1 MTTPR
6 TLIHAGHV
14 IAFDGRSHR
23 LLRDGAV
30 VLEGDRIVH
39 VGPRAAFRE
48 RVDETVDARDRVLTP
63 GLISTHAHIAG
74 SPLDRSFIEDTGRP
88 QFYYSGLFETLPVRD
103 GAQDEAASRACVDFS
118 MAELLRGGVTTVL
131 EIGQLGEHV
140 VERAGH
146 FGLRVYFG
154 LSFRSGRW
162 LTKDGRRVHW
172 EWDEERGRQGLTR
185 ALALHDRVDGAHGG
199 LVRCCLA
206 PAQVDTCTP
215 ELLRAAKQAADERG
229 CPITLHASQ
238 SVVEFNEMLARHG
251 KTPVAWLAELG
262 FLGPRTILGHAII
275 VGGSSWTNHPAGD
288 VRIMGE
294 AGCSVAHAVWVF
306 ARRGVPMESFARY
319 QEAGVNMSLGTDTNP
334 QSVIEAMRWAAVL
347 SKTME
352 RNTQATTAAHVFD
365 AATLGGARALG
376 RDDLGRIATGAKADL
391 VLWKGRS
398 WGMTPLRDPVKNLVY
413 NATAEDVDRVY
424 VNGRLVVDRR
434 AGPRGRRARHPGRAP
449 GGRRPHVASH
459 EGVRLGGPRRRSS
472 CRPRRIRNGG
482 ETRAGPYP
490 RGPSRRELGSSL
502 LVAPRSMGGF
512 DAGRAPAEDVRL
524 RFEPVRRRVAF
535 VRLAL
540 EVAVVRPQPDLLFEG
555 VRPPRDRG
563 PAAVLLRGL
572 EPASARSVGPSRSWF
587 PYAFPCPPP

>member
-1 MTTPR
+1 MSTPRR
-6 TLIHAGHV
+6 TLIRAGHV
-14 IAFDGRSHR
+14 IAFDGHGHR

-30 VLEGDRIVH
+30 LVEGDRIVH
-39 VGPRAAFRE
+39 VAPRAGE
-48 RVDETVDARDRVLTP
+48 RRTGHVDETVEAGDRVLTP

-103 GAQDEAASRACVDFS
+103 GAQDAEASRACVDFS

-131 EIGQLGEHV
+131 EIGQLADHV

-172 EWDEERGRQGLTR
+172 EWDEARGREGLAR
-185 ALALHDRVDGAHGG
+185 AIAFHERHEGAHGD
-199 LVRCCLA
+199 LVRACFA
-206 PAQVDTCTP
+206 PAQVDTCTS

-238 SVVEFNEMLARHG
+238 SVVEFQEMLARHG
-251 KTPVAWLAELG
+251 KTPIAWLAELG

-288 VRIMGE
+288 IDIMGD

-319 QEAGVNMSLGTDTNP
+319 RDAGVNMSLGTDTNP

-352 RNTQATTAAHVFD
+352 RNTQATTATHVFD

-376 RDDLGRIATGAKADL
+376 RDDLGRIAPGAKADL

-413 NATAEDVDRVY
+413 NATAEDVDRVW
-424 VNGRLVVDRR
+424 VNGRQVVD
-434 AGPRGRRARHPGRAP
+434 
-449 GGRRPHVASH
+449 GGRVLAADERAI
-459 EGVRLGGPRRRSS
+459 LDTLQAGGDRMWPRM
-472 CRPRRIRNGG
+472 
-482 ETRAGPYP
+482 
-490 RGPSRRELGSSL
+490 RE
-502 LVAPRSMGGF
+502 F
-512 DAGRAPAEDVRL
+512 DWAGRGADELAPQTYPEWR
-524 RFEPVRRRVAF
+524 
-535 VRLAL
+535 
-540 EVAVVRPQPDLLFEG
+540 
-555 VRPPRDRG
+555 
-563 PAAVLLRGL
+563 
-572 EPASARSVGPSRSWF
+572 
-587 PYAFPCPPP
+587 